1 MTKKKDT
8 APARDLF
15 AAATTAAAVD
25 KLTEKEAAAELER
38 LAGEIAEHDRRYH
51 GEDAPTISDAEYDAL
66 RLRNAAIEA
75 RFPKL
80 IRPDSP
86 SHRVGAKAS
95 EKFAKV
101 VHAKPMLSLDNAF
114 ADDDVTDFVARIR
127 RFLGLSDDVPLTFTC
142 EPKIDG
148 LSASLRYEN
157 GVFVQGATRGDG
169 SEGEDI
175 TANLRTIKDIPLCL
189 KGKAPAVLEVRGEVY
204 MTHKEFAALNA
215 RQEKDGKPLYA
226 NPRNSA
232 AGSVRQLDPAITA
245 ARALNFFAYAWGEAS
260 EMPADTQS
268 GMLAAFKKFGFVV
281 NPLIRQASTVEE
293 ILAFYREIGEKRA
306 GLSYDIDGVVYKI
319 DSLEL
324 QQRLGFVSRSPRWA
338 IAHKFPAEQ
347 AETTVEDIDI
357 QVGRTGKLTPVAK
370 LKPVTVGGVVVS
382 NATLHNQDYIAKL
395 DVRLGDTVVIQRAGD
410 VIPQVVRVVEDKRPK
425 TSKPYKF
432 PEKCPVCG
440 SHAVR
445 EVDEKT
451 GKEDVDRRC
460 TGGLICP
467 AQAVERLR
475 HFVSRDCFDI
485 EGMGEKAIQSFFED
499 GLIKEPADIF
509 QLAKKHAE
517 ALLEREG
524 WGEQS
529 VKKLFDA
536 IEARRQIPLDR
547 FVNAL
552 GIRHVGETTAKL
564 LARHFHTLEALR
576 TAMAGENAVAELTQ
590 IEGIGETV
598 AEAIKDFFDEPHN
611 IKALDR
617 LAKEVTP
624 LEVAAPAASG
634 SPVAGKTVV
643 FTGSLEKM
651 TRHEAKARAE
661 ALGAK
666 VASSVSKKTD
676 IVIAGPGAGSK
687 LAEAQKHGVEVLDE
701 DAWLRLIGG

>member
-1 MTKKKDT
+1 MKKKDT
-8 APARDLF
+8 SAGLDF
-15 AAATTAAAVD
+15 AGTGKGDKPVD
-25 KLTEKEAAAELER
+25 KLTEAQAAKELEV
-38 LAGEIAEHDRRYH
+38 LARDIAEHDRRYH
-51 GEDAPTISDAEYDAL
+51 GEDAPTISDAQYDAL
-66 RLRNAAIEA
+66 RRRNDAIEA
-75 RFPKL
+75 RFPEL
-80 IRPDSP
+80 VRPDSP
-86 SHRVGAKAS
+86 SHRVGARPS

-114 ADDDVTDFVARIR
+114 ADEDVVDFAARVR
-127 RFLGLSDDVPLTFTC
+127 RFLGMKDDAELAFVA

-148 LSASLRYEN
+148 LSATLRYED

-175 TANLRTIKDIPLCL
+175 TANLRTIKDIPLRL
-189 KGKAPAVLEVRGEVY
+189 SGKPPAVLEVRGEVY
-204 MTHKEFAALNA
+204 MTHKDFAALNK
-215 RQEKDGKPLYA
+215 RQEAEGEKVFA

-232 AGSVRQLDPAITA
+232 AGSVRQLDPSITA
-245 ARALNFFAYAWGEAS
+245 ARPLHFFAYAWGETS
-260 EMPADTQS
+260 VLPAKSQW
-268 GMLAAFKKFGFVV
+268 GMLEAFKKFGFQV
-281 NPLIRQASTVEE
+281 NPLVRLCKTTDALLE
-293 ILAFYREIGEKRA
+293 FYHDIEGKRA
-306 GLSYDIDGVVYKI
+306 KLGYDIDGVVYKV

-324 QQRLGFVSRSPRWA
+324 QNRLGFVSRSPRWA
-338 IAHKFPAEQ
+338 IAHKFAAEQ
-347 AETTVEDIDI
+347 AETVLEDIEI

-382 NATLHNQDYIAKL
+382 NATLHNEDEIARK
-395 DVRLGDTVVIQRAGD
+395 DVRIGDTVVVQRAGD
-410 VIPQVVRVVEDKRPK
+410 VIPQIVRVVEKKGKRNP
-425 TSKPYKF
+425 PYKF
-432 PEKCPVCG
+432 PDKCPACG

-475 HFVSRDCFDI
+475 HFVSRDAFDI
-485 EGMGEKAIQSFFED
+485 EGLGEKNIQAFYDD

-509 QLAKKHAE
+509 LLQKRHEKT
-517 ALLEREG
+517 LLEREG

-529 VKKLFDA
+529 VAKLFEA
-536 IEARRQIPLDR
+536 IDRRRDVPLDR
-547 FVNAL
+547 FINAL

-564 LARHFHTLEALR
+564 IARNFHTLDAFVES
-576 TAMAGENAVAELTQ
+576 MESDHAVADLDN
-590 IEGIGETV
+590 IEGVGETV

-611 IKALDR
+611 RKALDH
-617 LAKEVTP
+617 LLKAGVTP

-661 ALGAK
+661 SLGAK

-676 IVIAGPGAGSK
+676 LVVAGPGAGSK
-687 LAEAQKHGVEVLDE
+687 LADAQKFGVEVIDE
-701 DAWLRLIGG
+701 DAWLRMIGG